1 MRLIDLSFDDP
12 AENLALDEALL
23 DAAESGLAGPTL
35 RIWESPVRFVVI
47 GTGQVLARVAH
58 LTHCRADDV
67 PVLRRCTA
75 GGCVLQGPGC
85 LNYALAIPLAAWPEL
100 GRLHASYA
108 LILARIAAAL
118 AARGVPAQPA
128 GISDLALSGH
138 KISVN
143 AQRRRRRAIL
153 HHGTLLHQADYD
165 GMDRYLLEPEDRPD
179 YRGTRN
185 HRAFVRAVPLGPA
198 MLRAVLR
205 EAFAANS
212 PPESPTSEE
221 SAAASALAQNKY
233 RSAEWT
239 HRR

>member
-1 MRLIDLSFDDP
+1 MRLIDVSLADP

-23 DAAESGLAGPTL
+23 DAAEDGLSGPTL
-35 RIWESPVRFVVI
+35 RFWESPIRFVVI
-47 GTGQVLARVAH
+47 GTGQAVARVAH
-58 LTHCRADDV
+58 LAHCRADSV

-85 LNYALAIPLAAWPEL
+85 LNYALAVPLDAWPEL

-108 LILARIAAAL
+108 IILGRIAAAL

-128 GISDLALSGH
+128 GISDLALDGC
-138 KISVN
+138 KISGN

-153 HHGTLLHQADYD
+153 HHGTLVYRPDYD

-179 YRGTRN
+179 YRGARS
-185 HRAFVRAVPLGPA
+185 HRAFVRAVPLDPA
-198 MLRAVLR
+198 ALREALR
-205 EAFAANS
+205 EAFGATG
-212 PPESPTSEE
+212 PPESPTPEE
-221 SAAASALAQNKY
+221 SATAAALAQSKY
-233 RSAEWT
+233 RSPQWT